1 MRRVVHQLA
10 SVVKNHRRM
19 IFVVVRFPLRQA
31 RVIRVAAFHE
41 GVPRAHHLILQGV
54 TIGTFT
60 GDAFGD
66 IDVAERERNADG
78 VRRFEQA
85 MRSSDEAL

>member
-1 MRRVVHQLA
+1 
-10 SVVKNHRRM
+10 M